1 MSAAD
6 MEVMT
11 AIFIEG
17 RTQVLPTVLNR
28 AGRFTA
34 PGSTLLSLTTALTRL
49 PPSRAL
55 SQLCLRPSACESLMH
70 RLPDHWFRTLSVILV

>member
-6 MEVMT
+6 IEVMT

-34 PGSTLLSLTTALTRL
+34 PGSTLLFVTTALIRL
-49 PPSRAL
+49 PLSRAL
-55 SQLCLRPSACESLMH
+55 SRLCLRPSA
-70 RLPDHWFRTLSVILV
+70 